1 MSLLRTKHIGFVVSL
16 DTYNSRLISPL
27 HANVLTLMEKKVS
40 LRNLNC
46 EGVWKGISNK

>member
-27 HANVLTLMEKKVS
+27 YANVLTLMEKKVS